1 VPLICHNIPEGYEIM
16 KNQSEIIENFDG
28 SLIGF
33 LEKFLN
39 LFLVEGVSVEAQQLI
54 KISILFIT
62 ILLIVLFFV
71 IVFKFLKIWI
81 ESMQR
86 HPEYIFF
93 IIMTVLVFSFAGDF
107 SFGGAC
113 LAIFFFL
120 LLGHIFKLISKHKSK
135 IVEALTRIDFLETI
149 KNLPDIRFK
158 EMVKEQ

>member
-1 VPLICHNIPEGYEIM
+1 ME
-16 KNQSEIIENFDG
+16 NQSEIIGNIDG

-33 LEKFLN
+33 LEAFLN
-39 LFLVEGVSVEAQQLI
+39 LFFVEGASVEAQQLI
-54 KISILFIT
+54 KISILFIA
-62 ILLIVLFFV
+62 ILFIVSFLA

-113 LAIFFFL
+113 LAIL
-120 LLGHIFKLISKHKSK
+120 IFYYWNLYISQSLSKKQNLKKKSMQTQANQRIGGARTAKLATGAARK
-135 IVEALTRIDFLETI
+135 R
-149 KNLPDIRFK
+149 
-158 EMVKEQ
+158 